1 MSKFYH
7 VIRDGSGKWI
17 KSPNN
22 GGECCQSQEDTVEEL
37 NRLLKQL
44 EESEKLRVEYREA
57 LKAAGDALDDRIGC
71 GCGASGPCMRCRKA
85 SENWEMAKGRKP

>member
-1 MSKFYH
+1 MNCSICGNYQKSGDMFAKDGDLSKPLCVGCFVSRY
-7 VIRDGSGKWI
+7 
-17 KSPNN
+17 
-22 GGECCQSQEDTVEEL
+22 
-37 NRLLKQL
+37 
-44 EESEKLRVEYREA
+44 EKTWDYADA